1 MEGIAMRLTL
11 SLLLITIIFLSNG
24 YCEEGSPLPPIDPQM
39 IIAGLKHTE
48 SLLRTGKCR
57 IHYQDYSKL
66 ANAKKQLEAIFA
78 FDSHRICY
86 YYISDLTVT
95 NEKLI
100 ILKDRG
106 CKDLYETRTQTL
118 LMIGTKKK
126 ARVGGTKVKEII
138 PVSVERG
145 VNLPFSHSWDPRN
158 YGMRI
163 RDLPIGYPLS
173 QLFEKNGVKII
184 GVEKVKRGKEEI
196 PCYLVET
203 KEKIWGKVQ
212 LWLDPQEGFLPIK
225 MQMGDHWFMEM
236 SYKLY
241 KSNGQVVWFL
251 EKGMWWSVGE
261 KGDIIEK
268 RIMEVKEFQLNVDIS
283 DLFQV
288 DFPPDKPVWDGN
300 LSKYRPFKEIEK
312 ELKEIG
318 LITE

>member
-1 MEGIAMRLTL
+1 MRLTL

-48 SLLRTGKCR
+48 SLLRAGKCR
-57 IHYQDYSKL
+57 IRYQGYSKL
-66 ANAKKQLEAIFA
+66 ANVREEHESIFA
-78 FDSHRICY
+78 FDLHRIY
-86 YYISDLTVT
+86 RYSITG
-95 NEKLI
+95 I
-100 ILKDRG
+100 ILNGKYLGNKGVRE
-106 CKDLYETRTQTL
+106 LYDIRTQTL
-118 LMIGTKKK
+118 FIIG
-126 ARVGGTKVKEII
+126 VKVKGRI
-138 PVSVERG
+138 PVAVERG
-145 VNLPFSHSWDPRN
+145 VNLPFPHSWDPRN
-158 YGMRI
+158 YGMRV
-163 RDLPIGYPLS
+163 RDLPTGYPLS
-173 QLFEKNGVKII
+173 RLFEKNGVKII
-184 GVEKVKRGKEEI
+184 GVEKMKRGKEEI

-203 KEKIWGKVQ
+203 KEKIWGKVR

-236 SYKLY
+236 SYKPY

-268 RIMEVKEFQLNVDIS
+268 RIMEVKEFQPNVDIS

-300 LSKYRPFKEIEK
+300 LSKYRPFKEIER